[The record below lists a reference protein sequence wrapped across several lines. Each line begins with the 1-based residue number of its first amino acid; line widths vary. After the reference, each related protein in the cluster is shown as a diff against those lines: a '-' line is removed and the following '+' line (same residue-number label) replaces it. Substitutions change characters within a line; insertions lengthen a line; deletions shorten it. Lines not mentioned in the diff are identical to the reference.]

1 MQLVKA
7 TDFNDFT
14 EAFVSG
20 VANIEEIAPGVVRV
34 SYFIDKEDTH
44 EGDRERK
51 IVGSQIWSLP
61 RLVDNL
67 LVMQKVLK
75 EMRPRGAAETG
86 AGGRHALS
94 EAAAPSLRW
103 RRRGAGLACWGDRR
117 R

>member
-34 SYFIDKEDTH
+34 SYFIDKEDTY

-51 IVGSQIWSLP
+51 IVDSQIWSF
-61 RLVDNL
+61 
-67 LVMQKVLK
+67 
-75 EMRPRGAAETG
+75 
-86 AGGRHALS
+86 
-94 EAAAPSLRW
+94 AAAPRQPVSDAEGPQGNEATRGSRNW
-103 RRRGAGLACWGDRR
+103 CRRPACTERSSCAVIAVAAQGGGIGLLGR
-117 R
+117 